1 MKRVKVTKATAMRR
15 PRPAMELDLRSPA
28 GRKLPY

>member
-1 MKRVKVTKATAMRR
+1 MIQIVSQRKTRSAT
-15 PRPAMELDLRSPA
+15 PTELDLRSPA